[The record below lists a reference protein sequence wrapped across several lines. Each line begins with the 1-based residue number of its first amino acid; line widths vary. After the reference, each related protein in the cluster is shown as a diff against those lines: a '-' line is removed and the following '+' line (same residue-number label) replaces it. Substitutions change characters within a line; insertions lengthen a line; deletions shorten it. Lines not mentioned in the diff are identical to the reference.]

1 MMHDKNNT
9 DPNSHDASRA
19 RFVSPVMTG
28 WDHAA
33 ITKAVRALADCPV
46 LRLFSDAMTV
56 DHRVLH

>member
-9 DPNSHDASRA
+9 DSNSHDASAA
-19 RFVSPVMTG
+19 RMISPVMTG

-33 ITKAVRALADCPV
+33 MTKAVWALADCPV
-46 LRLFSDAMTV
+46 LRLFSDPMAD